1 MLGFSPS
8 SKVVESLE
16 NEILWL
22 LRKITVGQHF
32 LVIGLHSQIDGTNMQ
47 HKVIKEVVNNIQR
60 RWVELVEAKDFI
72 SLFKY
77 ASHFNPKFIEKMEDV
92 LVELVEGF
100 NQEEQ
105 TKVFNFFLHS
115 KLIVI

>member
-1 MLGFSPS
+1 MLGFSPD

-22 LRKITVGQHF
+22 LRKITIGQHF
-32 LVIGLHSQIDGTNMQ
+32 LVIGFHSQIDGTTMQ
-47 HKVIKEVVNNIQR
+47 HKVIKEVVSNIQR
-60 RWVELVEAKDFI
+60 RWVELVEAKDFC

-92 LVELVEGF
+92 LVELIEGF
-100 NQEEQ
+100 TQEEQ
-105 TKVFNFFLHS
+105 TKVHIYFLF
-115 KLIVI
+115 